1 MFDFLSPR
9 SNKGLKFESLVMKMF
24 DFLSPR
30 SNKGLKFE
38 SLVMKM
44 FDFLSPRLN
53 QCSQNSLYCEC
64 CIIYQ

>member
-1 MFDFLSPR
+1 M
-9 SNKGLKFESLVMKMF
+9 SNKGLKFESLVMKLF

-30 SNKGLKFE
+30 SKKGLKFE

-53 QCSQNSLYCEC
+53 QFS
-64 CIIYQ
+64 